1 MTLYLRDLD
10 PALLARAR
18 EIKLACFDV
27 DGSLTDGRL
36 GFDDAGREAKFFHV
50 QDGLGLRLLEDQ
62 GIAVA
67 LVTARE
73 SAIVAKR
80 ANELGLRHVFQ
91 GVKDKLARLEQ
102 LCESLGLTPAQ
113 AAWFGDDLPD
123 LPCLLQVGLA
133 GAPADAHPWI
143 AARVHWQ
150 AGRAAGRGAAREFCD
165 LILIAQG
172 HETAVLSR
180 FGVDGDAS

>member
-1 MTLYLRDLD
+1 MNLYLRDLD

-18 EIKLACFDV
+18 QVRLACFDV

-67 LVTARE
+67 LVTARD
-73 SAIVAKR
+73 SAIVSAR
-80 ANELGLRHVFQ
+80 ANELGLQHVFQ
-91 GVKDKLARLEQ
+91 GVKDKLDRLEN
-102 LCESLGLTPAQ
+102 LCQSLGLSADQ

-123 LPCLLQVGLA
+123 LPCLLRVGLA

-143 AARVHWQ
+143 AARAHWQ
-150 AGRAAGRGAAREFCD
+150 ATRAAGRGAAREFCD
-165 LILIAQG
+165 LILAAQG
-172 HETAVLSR
+172 HEAAVLSR
-180 FGVDGDAS
+180 FGVARGAP